1 MPFTSIDMYRKVPMD
16 LLEGTKRGKIMSLVC
31 LFSMAILFL
40 LETRDFLIKYTTTDL
55 SIDTNPSPKIRV
67 KFNIT
72 MMDLSCDYA
81 VVDVVSVLGTE
92 QNITQN
98 VQKWKLDGAGVRK
111 AYVGRNKQQ
120 KDIAIHDENVKETL
134 AELHENGEDVVYL
147 DKESLELAVEENPY
161 VFVDFFAE
169 WCWHCKALAPTWEA
183 LAELMN
189 DVANELTAEEAE
201 DIRHR
206 NELRDKGAH
215 DDDMDEYEPEYTPE
229 EFEEARQ
236 LNLPVLIAKVD
247 CVEHKDYCAELGIRA
262 LPTLRLFVD
271 GQPYPRDYDG
281 DRTIVKMTNFLA
293 DVEHEMD
300 GDEGHVHRT
309 EEHARKKHN
318 LPIGHEW
325 RRTRQAHANWDE
337 KEHPGCQVSGSLFL
351 DRVPGNFHIRA
362 SSNSHTFMPSMT
374 NVSHEVHHLSF
385 GEDYMKKRYKDYGH
399 LFSDKIS
406 PFNGNVYVTHHL
418 HQAYHHH
425 LKVVTTNF
433 EYVYGSKPFYE
444 RTKQGVAYQ
453 ILAQSQL
460 SSYHEDAV
468 PEAKFIYDL
477 SPVAVTFKRRS
488 KRWYDYLTS
497 IMAIIGGAFTLFGML
512 ESSIQVVTTKKRY

>member
-1 MPFTSIDMYRKVPMD
+1 
-16 LLEGTKRGKIMSLVC
+16 
-31 LFSMAILFL
+31 
-40 LETRDFLIKYTTTDL
+40 
-55 SIDTNPSPKIRV
+55 
-67 KFNIT
+67 

-147 DKESLELAVEENPY
+147 DKESLELAVVENAY

-189 DVANELTAEEAE
+189 DVANELTAEEVE

-206 NELRDKGAH
+206 NELRDKGAL

-271 GQPYPRDYDG
+271 GEPYPRDYDG

-477 SPVAVTFKRRS
+477 SPVAVTFFASSLSPPPQSRDYYFEYVYGSKPFYERTKQGVAYQILAQSQLSSYHEDAVPEAKFIYDLSPVAVTFKRRS